1 MFGCFLHSPINS
13 DPSTLA
19 PTPPGLA
26 TKLKEAGPA
35 ASDFLAAIEL
45 LVVDNAD
52 VIAMQN
58 WSHLQTVLESLNQIP
73 KKNTDVDVMRVRETH
88 LEGFARHHRQTVFLS
103 SFASAE
109 INALSRVSC
118 QNVAGRARYR
128 VNSYPG
134 VLGRAAAASGGA
146 RLRFD
151 RVPDAGDET
160 SDEKKNAVA
169 EHDDARF
176 KHFVKF
182 ALPRL
187 RENPRAGSVVFVPSY
202 FDFVKV
208 RNLLTECEVS
218 FAVASE
224 YTPPRD
230 AARARTIFADGRKRV
245 LLVTERAHF
254 YHRRKVKGVREV
266 IFYGLPGAG
275 LSHLPHS
282 AYAIAHTALT
292 LFC

>member
-1 MFGCFLHSPINS
+1 M
-13 DPSTLA
+13 
-19 PTPPGLA
+19 PG
-26 TKLKEAGPA
+26 
-35 ASDFLAAIEL
+35 
-45 LVVDNAD
+45 
-52 VIAMQN
+52 M
-58 WSHLQTVLESLNQIP
+58 
-73 KKNTDVDVMRVRETH
+73 
-88 LEGFARHHRQTVFLS
+88 
-103 SFASAE
+103 
-109 INALSRVSC
+109 
-118 QNVAGRARYR
+118 
-128 VNSYPG
+128 
-134 VLGRAAAASGGA
+134 
-146 RLRFD
+146 RLR
-151 RVPDAGDET
+151 T
-160 SDEKKNAVA
+160 KKKNAVA

-254 YHRRKVKGVREV
+254 YHRRKVKGVRGV

-282 AYAIAHTALT
+282 AYEIAHTALT